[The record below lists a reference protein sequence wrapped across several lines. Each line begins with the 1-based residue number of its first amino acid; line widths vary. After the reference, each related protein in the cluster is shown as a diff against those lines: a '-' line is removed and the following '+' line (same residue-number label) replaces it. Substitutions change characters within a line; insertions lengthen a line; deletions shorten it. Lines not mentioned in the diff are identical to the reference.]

1 MINDYNPQQVAPA
14 LPTREAQMTGQPIS
28 LESLMS
34 EFTFITTSIN
44 NGTLSPNDPTVQV
57 RIAEL
62 QNKITELQGVYQYA
76 NVMGMLPR

>member
-1 MINDYNPQQVAPA
+1 MINSYNSQAPTH
-14 LPTREAQMTGQPIS
+14 PTREAQMVGQPIS

-44 NGTLSPNDPTVQV
+44 NGTLSASDPTVQV

-62 QNKITELQGVYQYA
+62 QSKITELQGVYHYA
-76 NVMGMLPR
+76 AAMGMIQR

>member
-1 MINDYNPQQVAPA
+1 MINDYNPQSAPA

-62 QNKITELQGVYQYA
+62 QDKITELQGVYQYA
-76 NVMGMLPR
+76 NAMGMLPR

>member
-62 QNKITELQGVYQYA
+62 QSKITELQGVYQYA
-76 NVMGMLPR
+76 NAMGMLPR

>member
-1 MINDYNPQQVAPA
+1 MINDYNPQAAPA

-62 QNKITELQGVYQYA
+62 QDKITELQGVYQYA
-76 NVMGMLPR
+76 NAMGMLPR

>member
-1 MINDYNPQQVAPA
+1 MINDYNPQVGPA
-14 LPTREAQMTGQPIS
+14 LPTREAQMVGQPIS

-44 NGTLSPNDPTVQV
+44 NGTLSPNDPTVQI

-62 QNKITELQGVYQYA
+62 QSKITELQGVYHHA
-76 NVMGMLPR
+76 AEMGMIQR

>member
-62 QNKITELQGVYQYA
+62 QDKITELQGVYQYA
-76 NVMGMLPR
+76 NAMGMLPR